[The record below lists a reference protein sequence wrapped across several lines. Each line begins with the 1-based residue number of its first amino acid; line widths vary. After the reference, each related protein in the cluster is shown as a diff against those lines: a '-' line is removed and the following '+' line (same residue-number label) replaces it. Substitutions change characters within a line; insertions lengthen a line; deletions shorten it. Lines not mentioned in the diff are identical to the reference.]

1 MEDIGQRDTSP
12 LTAIAG
18 AIDASNGHNMPLSG
32 PKTMKSVTGAKTQ
45 KVETT
50 LRETVARS
58 QFKSC
63 QHAPTYFVWCPQDR
77 YWQYLNWQKNDFK
90 TS

>member
-18 AIDASNGHNMPLSG
+18 AIDASNGH
-32 PKTMKSVTGAKTQ
+32 KTMKSVTGAKTQ

-50 LRETVARS
+50 LRETVA
-58 QFKSC
+58 KS
-63 QHAPTYFVWCPQDR
+63 V
-77 YWQYLNWQKNDFK
+77 
-90 TS
+90 